1 MLLTDPGGWHYLD
14 HRGVYPGLEAM
25 TVTLPDNWRTWDPAR
40 KKKLLRRL
48 SAERARQR
56 MRGWRQF
63 ARYKQ
68 LPPDDPRHG
77 YEQTIGDQFASAC
90 QCHRGEHRWTPDL
103 EWLIW
108 LIMSGRGF
116 GKTWTGASWLAEQA
130 RANPNSA
137 WACIAPTFSDARRI
151 CIEGSTGLL
160 TALGKDDVISYRRND
175 LEIELANGAIIYGFS
190 ADRPDRVR
198 GSNLW
203 GAWCDELGSWRYEA
217 TWHEGLMPALR
228 IGERPR
234 VVVTTTPRGTK
245 LLRELAGRGDST
257 VHITQGSTWENAKNL
272 SKVALQELKRRYG
285 GTRIGRQELEGEL
298 ISDVEGALWRRAWI
312 EADRIGTRTVG
323 NLVEL
328 PVLPTMRR
336 IVVGIDPATTSKDA
350 SALTGI
356 IVVGLGT
363 DGHLYILADVSGK
376 MTPGK
381 AMRRAIAAYYEWEAD
396 RIVCEVNNGGDFV
409 EELVRT
415 LDENVPYRSVH
426 ASRGKQVRAE
436 PISSIY
442 EQHRAHHV
450 GTFPELEDQLCTWT
464 PLDPES
470 PDRLDALV
478 WACTELS
485 ANVDW
490 TTMYGPAYTCPTCDK
505 LSILIATR
513 PACPYCRE
521 PIDPDLLAQVA
532 A

>member
-1 MLLTDPGGWHYLD
+1 M
-14 HRGVYPGLEAM
+14 A
-25 TVTLPDNWRTWDPAR
+25 TVQLPSDWRTWETSR

-48 SAERARQR
+48 AAERARRR
-56 MRGWRQF
+56 MREWRTL
-63 ARYKQ
+63 ARLKQ

-77 YEQTIGDQFASAC
+77 AEQVIDGEFISAC
-90 QCHRGEHRWTPDL
+90 QCHRGVDVWQPDL
-103 EWLIW
+103 DWLVW

-130 RANPNSA
+130 LSNPGSA
-137 WACIAPTFSDARRI
+137 WACVAPTFSDARRI
-151 CIEGSTGLL
+151 CIEGSTGLMK
-160 TALGKDDVISYRRND
+160 AFKREEVVSYRRND
-175 LEIELANGAIIYGFS
+175 LEIELANGSLIYGFS

-228 IGERPR
+228 IGEKPR

-245 LLRELAGRGDST
+245 LLRELAGRTDGT

-272 SKVALQELKRRYG
+272 SEIALTELRRRYG

-298 ISDVEGALWRRAWI
+298 ISDVEGALWRRSWI
-312 EADRIGTRTVG
+312 EADRIGTRRIG
-323 NLVEL
+323 NLIEL
-328 PVLPTMRR
+328 PNLPPMKRV
-336 IVVGIDPATTSKDA
+336 VVGIDPATTSKDS

-356 IVVGLGT
+356 IVVGLGS
-363 DGHLYILADVSGK
+363 DGHLYVLADLSDK
-376 MTPGK
+376 LTPGK
-381 AMRRAIAAYYEWEAD
+381 AMKRAIAAYYEWEAD
-396 RIVCEVNNGGDFV
+396 RIVCEVNNGGDFI
-409 EELVRT
+409 EELVHT
-415 LDENVPYRSVH
+415 IDENIPYRSVH

-450 GTFPELEDQLCTWT
+450 GAFPVLEDQLCTWT

-485 ANVDW
+485 ANADW
-490 TTMYGPAYTCPTCDK
+490 TNMYGPPYTCPKCDR
-505 LSILIATR
+505 LSILMAGR
-513 PACPYCRE
+513 AKCPHCQE
-521 PIDPDLLAQVA
+521 PIAADQMARVA